1 MSPLMTRRAPGG
13 APRRA
18 GRSRRARL
26 RVAWLPAPAL
36 VSRQRRQ
43 RHHATYATTAHPVR
57 RDRRRKLHETR
68 KSWTDARREAVT
80 MPERERI
87 CSYEQ
92 LFIGCRRW
100 REPPADGVIEVIS
113 PHTEDPIA
121 WVPAAAEADVDEAA
135 PAARQAVDAPDSP
148 RRAL

>member
-1 MSPLMTRRAPGG
+1 
-13 APRRA
+13 
-18 GRSRRARL
+18 
-26 RVAWLPAPAL
+26 
-36 VSRQRRQ
+36 
-43 RHHATYATTAHPVR
+43 
-57 RDRRRKLHETR
+57 
-68 KSWTDARREAVT
+68 

-135 PAARQAVDAPDSP
+135 RAARQAFDASDSP
-148 RRAL
+148 RMPLKDRLEIVGRLAVEYQKHLDEFATLTAEQMG